1 MNWREVKE
9 DLLRDPEVK
18 KEYDDLEVEYR
29 LLKAVI
35 ENRIRKGLSQEML
48 ARKIGTKQ
56 TAIARF
62 ESGKTN
68 PSLKFIKKISE
79 ALDMDLEI
87 NFRPR

>member
-18 KEYDDLEVEYR
+18 KEYNDLDVEYR

-35 ENRIRKGLSQEML
+35 ENRIKKGLTQEML

-68 PSLKFIKKISE
+68 PSLRFIKKISE